1 MPGVA
6 IMQIV
11 FRLARTFVL
20 ASVLAAAAPAIAQ
33 KNPAAP
39 AGAGNAVAPVVAPTQ
54 GGIFKCVDPN
64 GNVTY
69 GNVGDVKGCKRIE
82 TESINTIPSQR
93 PVARPGD
100 AKAPNRVEAG
110 AQKGRDNDRR
120 KILEEE
126 LSSEEK
132 RLADLRREFNSGEPE
147 RKGDERNYQ
156 RYLDRVERL
165 KADISRSEA
174 NVDSLR
180 RELGPVRN

>member
-33 KNPAAP
+33 KNAAAP
-39 AGAGNAVAPVVAPTQ
+39 AGALVVAPTQ

-100 AKAPNRVEAG
+100 AKAPYRVEAG